1 MFARSL
7 VVAAFLAVSVSAD
20 GHLSNETDMPMMN
33 MTEEPMMEMNMT
45 EEPMMEMNMTDMNMT
60 DLNATGS
67 NATEEET
74 EEPEVSSDAID
85 GSMSVVAAL
94 VQWLL

>member
-20 GHLSNETDMPMMN
+20 GHLSNETDMPMMH
-33 MTEEPMMEMNMT
+33 MT

-60 DLNATGS
+60 GFCRPRVCDQRYCVFLH
-67 NATEEET
+67 
-74 EEPEVSSDAID
+74 
-85 GSMSVVAAL
+85 VVCL
-94 VQWLL
+94 CSWWTIL